1 MSPTVI
7 AVFPLLLGFQCLLF
21 RISKHEL
28 KTQNLENR
36 VLFCLEGSRELGSG
50 ALAPWV

>member
-21 RISKHEL
+21 RISKREL

-36 VLFCLEGSRELGSG
+36 VLFCLEGSREPGSG